1 MLQHNDLFPSP
12 PCADSPLKADVEH
25 DRVSDLL
32 TVAEVALAR
41 SKHYLVVGRMH
52 DYLVVWS
59 YHIIPLPV
67 IYYILTTAGVP
78 SWEGMAAVGSVYPR
92 NILHSILQ
100 LDASLQVSISFFRPS
115 PRLDYYEIHFQNQ
128 LRE

>member
-1 MLQHNDLFPSP
+1 MLQHNDLFPST

-32 TVAEVALAR
+32 TVAEVAL
-41 SKHYLVVGRMH
+41 
-52 DYLVVWS
+52 VVWS
-59 YHIIPLPV
+59 YHIIPFPV

-92 NILHSILQ
+92 NILM
-100 LDASLQVSISFFRPS
+100 DGDVSPS
-115 PRLDYYEIHFQNQ
+115 SWVNPTIATSSRVLKG
-128 LRE
+128 